1 MEKEVENYKMFTNFQ
16 KSNFLALS
24 FILTMAVS
32 FISHFSNASEFTD
45 ASKLK
50 SVSEILVNHD
60 KQSFNDNW
68 RFAKGELS
76 GAEQANFN
84 DSKWRTLRLPHDWA
98 IEGPFSKKYS
108 ARNGGLPV
116 FGTAWYR
123 KSFILPEQSKGKLV
137 SITFDGVMANSQV
150 YVNGELVGERPF
162 GYIGFQYDIS
172 QYLKP
177 AGKTNVIAVK
187 VAPENYAA
195 RWYSGSGIYRNT
207 WIAFNNPI
215 HIEAWSTQ
223 ISTPDIDNN
232 KASVAINTNIVNQGN
247 SKEVEVEFSIV
258 DAQGQQVAKTIQ
270 VISSKAKQT
279 AKVSAELSLKNPRRW
294 DINDPYRYQVI
305 TKIIDNGELIDSD
318 TQPLGVRTLE
328 FKADDGFWLNGRRV
342 EIQGVCLHHD
352 NGPMGAVAN
361 TRAIERKLEIMQAM
375 GVNAVRTSHNP
386 PSPELVE
393 LADKMG
399 ILLQVEAFDTWKKAK
414 HTVVNGY
421 HKHYQE
427 WSERDLT
434 DMVKIH
440 RNNPSIIMWSIG
452 NEIYEQKIKDG
463 WKYAKR
469 LTDIV
474 KKADPTRLVTA
485 GLSDYPAFLNSKI
498 ADEIDIIGLNYKATE
513 YADII
518 KIYPG
523 KPILG
528 SETSS
533 VVSTRGEYQFPVK
546 PLEKHPSKYVSS
558 YDLYTPYWA
567 YIPDIEWDELDK
579 NPAVMG
585 EFIWTG
591 FDYLGEPTPYGGR
604 DHGDK
609 FYWNADW
616 PARSSSFGAVDL
628 AGFAKDRF
636 YLYQSRWTT
645 EPMVH
650 VLPHWNWPNR
660 AGETIPVVAYTNA
673 EEVELFVNGVSQG
686 RKVKGVDKMRI
697 PVDLRYKKDIQHF
710 DSPYR
715 LVWDVEYQPGDIK
728 VIAYN
733 AGKAVAIKQI
743 FTADLPAQVKLTA
756 DRTEL
761 SADGYD
767 LAYITVDV
775 LDKDGQLVPD
785 ADNLI
790 HFTVTGAAEV
800 AAVGNGDSA
809 TIEPFIADYRRAFNG
824 KALLIIR
831 TIKGQTGDIIVG
843 AYSKELNIKP
853 IKLTA
858 K

>member
-1 MEKEVENYKMFTNFQ
+1 MKLTSFFKI
-16 KSNFLALS
+16 LILLS
-24 FILTMAVS
+24 IACSYLV
-32 FISHFSNASEFTD
+32 NASTEGN
-45 ASKLK
+45 
-50 SVSEILVNHD
+50 VNEINVTLE

-68 RFAKGELS
+68 RFAKGELH
-76 GAEQANFN
+76 GAEQPKFN
-84 DSKWRTLRLPHDWA
+84 DSKWRNLRLPHDWA

-123 KSFILPEQSKGKLV
+123 KTFTLPAQSKGKLV
-137 SITFDGVMANSQV
+137 SVTFDGVMANSQV
-150 YVNGELVGERPF
+150 YINGELVGERPF
-162 GYIGFQYDIS
+162 GYIGFQYEIS
-172 QYLKP
+172 KYLNP
-177 AGKTNVIAVK
+177 VGQVNVIAVK

-207 WIAFNNPI
+207 WLEINNPV
-215 HIEAWSTQ
+215 HIEPWSTQ
-223 ISTPDIDNN
+223 VSTPKIDNN
-232 KASVAINTNIVNQGN
+232 KTLVSIKTNIANQANNQYVN
-247 SKEVEVEFSIV
+247 VEFIIN
-258 DAQGQQVAKTIQ
+258 DADGKQVAKTSQQITTK
-270 VISSKAKQT
+270 VNQT
-279 AKVSAELSLKNPRRW
+279 TEVAAQLSLDKPRRW

-305 TKIIDNGELIDSD
+305 TNIVLNDEIIDTDS
-318 TQPLGVRTLE
+318 QPLGVRTVE
-328 FKADDGFWLNGRRV
+328 FKTDDGFWLNGRRV
-342 EIQGVCLHHD
+342 AIQGVCLHHD
-352 NGPMGAVAN
+352 NGPLGAVAN

-375 GVNAVRTSHNP
+375 GVNSVRTSHNP

-393 LADKMG
+393 LADSMG

-421 HKHYQE
+421 HKHYDK

-452 NEIYEQKIKDG
+452 NEIYEQKKADG
-463 WKYAKR
+463 WEYAKR
-469 LTDIV
+469 LTNIV

-485 GLSDYPAFLNSKI
+485 GLSDYPAFVNSKI
-498 ADEIDIIGLNYKATE
+498 ADEIDIVGLNYKATE

-518 KIYPG
+518 KKYPN
-523 KPILG
+523 KPMLG

-558 YDLYTPYWA
+558 YDLYAPYWA
-567 YIPDIEWDELDK
+567 YIPDIEWDNLDK

-585 EFIWTG
+585 EYIWTG

-604 DHGDK
+604 DHGNK

-636 YLYQSRWTT
+636 YFYQSRWKT

-660 AGETIPVVAYTNA
+660 VGETIPVVAYTNA

-686 RKVKGVDKMRI
+686 RKVKGIDKVRI
-697 PVDLRYKKDIQHF
+697 PVELRYKKKMKHF

-715 LVWDVEYQPGDIK
+715 LQWQVKYQPGDIK
-728 VIAYN
+728 VVAYN
-733 AGKAVAIKQI
+733 SGKVVATKQI
-743 FTADLPAQVKLTA
+743 FTAGLAAEVRMTA
-756 DRTEL
+756 DRSVLT
-761 SADGYD
+761 ADGYD
-767 LAYITVDV
+767 LSYITADI
-775 LDKDGQLVPD
+775 LDAKGNLVPD

-790 HFTVTGAAEV
+790 HFTVEGAAEIE
-800 AAVGNGDSA
+800 AVGNGDSA
-809 TIEPFIADYRRAFNG
+809 TIEPFVANYRRAFNG

-831 TIKGQTGDIIVG
+831 SKRGQLGEVTVG
-843 AYSKELNIKP
+843 GYSKELKNNA
-853 IKLTA
+853 IKLLV

>member
-1 MEKEVENYKMFTNFQ
+1 MKIKFIQNVVITFILAG
-16 KSNFLALS
+16 NFLANSAFVMASDSPLNSDIQS
-24 FILTMAVS
+24 FDKQS
-32 FISHFSNASEFTD
+32 F
-45 ASKLK
+45 
-50 SVSEILVNHD
+50 D

-68 RFAKGELS
+68 RFAKGELN
-76 GAEQANFN
+76 GAEQAHFN
-84 DSKWRTLRLPHDWA
+84 DDKWRTLRLPHDWA
-98 IEGPFSKKYS
+98 IEGPFDKKYS

-123 KSFILPEQSKGKLV
+123 KSFTLSEQSKGKLV
-137 SITFDGVMANSQV
+137 SVTFDGVMANSQV

-177 AGKTNVIAVK
+177 AGQTNVIAVK

-207 WIAFNNPI
+207 WLEFNNPT

-223 ISTPDIDNN
+223 ISTPKIDNN
-232 KASVAINTNIVNQGN
+232 KATVAINTTLTINIAKQANTKN
-247 SKEVEVEFSIV
+247 LEVEFSIV
-258 DAQGQQVAKTIQ
+258 DADGLEVAKTMQKINSQ
-270 VISSKAKQT
+270 SKKT
-279 AKVSAELSLKNPRRW
+279 VNVSTELTLNDPRRW
-294 DINDPYRYQVI
+294 DIDDPYRYQVI
-305 TKIIDNGELIDSD
+305 TNVMLAGELIDSD
-318 TQPLGVRTLE
+318 TQPLGIRTLA

-342 EIQGVCLHHD
+342 QIQGVCLHHD
-352 NGPMGAVAN
+352 NGPLGAVAN
-361 TRAIERKLEIMQAM
+361 TRAIERKLEIMQQM

-399 ILLQVEAFDTWKKAK
+399 ILLQVEAFDTWKRAKA
-414 HTVVNGY
+414 TVVNGY
-421 HKHYQE
+421 HKHYE
-427 WSERDLT
+427 KWSERDLT

-452 NEIYEQKIKDG
+452 NEIYEQKQKNG
-463 WKYAKR
+463 WKFAKR
-469 LTDIV
+469 LTQIV
-474 KKADPTRLVTA
+474 KRADPTRLVTV
-485 GLSDYPAFLNSKI
+485 GLSDYPNFVDSKI
-498 ADEIDIIGLNYKATE
+498 AKEVDIIGLNYKATE
-513 YADII
+513 YDDII
-518 KIYPG
+518 KKYPT

-533 VVSTRGEYQFPVK
+533 VVSTRGEYHFPVK

-558 YDLYTPYWA
+558 YDMYAPYWA
-567 YIPDIEWDELDK
+567 YIPDIEWHNLDK
-579 NPAVMG
+579 NPSVMG

-628 AGFAKDRF
+628 VGLPKDRF
-636 YLYQSRWTT
+636 YMYQSRWTT

-660 AGETIPVVAYTNA
+660 VGETVPVVAYSNA

-686 RKVKGVDKMRI
+686 RKVMGVDKMRI
-697 PVDLRYKKDIQHF
+697 PVSLRYKKVIKHF

-715 LVWDVEYQPGDIK
+715 LQWDVEYEPGDIK
-728 VIAYN
+728 VVAYN
-733 AGKAVAIKQI
+733 KDKIVAEKQI
-743 FTADLPAQVKLTA
+743 FTTGLPAQVKLTA

-761 SADGYD
+761 TADGDD

-775 LDKDGQLVPD
+775 LDKAGHLVPD
-785 ADNLI
+785 ADNII
-790 HFTVTGAAEV
+790 HFTVEGAAEV

-824 KALLIIR
+824 KAVLIIR
-831 TIKGQTGDIIVG
+831 TVTGKAGDITVS
-843 AYSKELNIKP
+843 AYSKELNVEP

>member
-1 MEKEVENYKMFTNFQ
+1 MKLM
-16 KSNFLALS
+16 
-24 FILTMAVS
+24 M
-32 FISHFSNASEFTD
+32 
-45 ASKLK
+45 KLK
-50 SVSEILVNHD
+50 VFAFLIIGFSLAANADELVLSQE

-68 RFAKGELS
+68 RFSKGKLS
-76 GAEQANFN
+76 GAEKIDFN
-84 DSKWRTLRLPHDWA
+84 DSKWRVLQLPHDWA

-123 KSFILPEQSKGKLV
+123 KQFIVPKENQGQLV
-137 SITFDGVMANSQV
+137 FVTFDGVMANSQV
-150 YVNGELVGERPF
+150 FVNGKLVGERPF

-177 AGKTNVIAVK
+177 TGEKNIIAVK
-187 VAPENYAA
+187 VAPENYSA
-195 RWYSGSGIYRNT
+195 RWYAGSGIYRNT
-207 WIAFNNPI
+207 WIEFNDATYI
-215 HIEAWSTQ
+215 KQWETQ
-223 ISTPDIDNN
+223 ITTP
-232 KASVAINTNIVNQGN
+232 
-247 SKEVEVEFSIV
+247 
-258 DAQGQQVAKTIQ
+258 
-270 VISSKAKQT
+270 VISNNAAQVLVTTVIANNT
-279 AKVSAELSLKNPRRW
+279 AKKELAIEYSIIDASGNVVASKHQKISSSNKDDLTIKQQLTVAEPRRW

-305 TKIIDNGELIDSD
+305 SKLIHKGKVIDSD
-318 TQPLGVRTLE
+318 KQPLGIRTLE
-328 FKADDGFWLNGRRV
+328 YKPKDGFWLNGRRV

-352 NGPMGAVAN
+352 NGPLGAVAN
-361 TRAIERKLEIMQAM
+361 MRAIERKLEIMQAM
-375 GVNAVRTSHNP
+375 GVNSVRTAHNP

-399 ILLQVEAFDTWKKAK
+399 ILLQLEAFDTWKKAK

-421 HKHYQE
+421 HKYYDE

-440 RNNPSIIMWSIG
+440 RNNPSVIMWSIG
-452 NEIYEQKIKDG
+452 NEIYEQKKKDG
-463 WKYAKR
+463 WKYAQR
-469 LTDIV
+469 LTKIV

-485 GLSDYPAFLNSKI
+485 GLSDYPAFVSSKI

-518 KIYPG
+518 KRYPN

-528 SETSS
+528 TETSS
-533 VVSTRGEYQFPVK
+533 VVSTRGEYHFPVK

-558 YDLYTPYWA
+558 YDNYAPYWA
-567 YIPDIEWDELDK
+567 YIPDIEWDALDK
-579 NPAVMG
+579 NKSVMG
-585 EFIWTG
+585 EYIWTG

-628 AGFAKDRF
+628 AGFPKDRF
-636 YLYQSRWTT
+636 YMYQSRWTT

-660 AGETIPVVAYTNA
+660 VGETIPVVAYTNA

-697 PVDLRYKKDIQHF
+697 PVTLRYKKGIKHF

-715 LVWDVEYQPGDIK
+715 LSWNVKYQAGDIK
-728 VIAYN
+728 VVAYN
-733 AGKAVAIKQI
+733 KGEPVAEKQI
-743 FTADLPAQVKLTA
+743 FTASLPAQVKLTP
-756 DRTEL
+756 DRTKL
-761 SADGYD
+761 TADGYD
-767 LAYITVDV
+767 LAYITVDI
-775 LDKDGQLVPD
+775 LDNKGNLVPN

-790 HFTVTGAAEV
+790 HFTVQGAAKVE
-800 AAVGNGDSA
+800 AVGNGDSA
-809 TIEPFIADYRRAFNG
+809 TIEPFVADYRRAFNG

-831 TIKGQTGDIIVG
+831 TLKGKTGDITVS
-843 AYSKELNIKP
+843 AYSKELKTTP
-853 IKLTA
+853 IKLESSL
-858 K
+858 

>member
-1 MEKEVENYKMFTNFQ
+1 MNLARLRNV
-16 KSNFLALS
+16 SVSLFLS
-24 FILTMAVS
+24 IFV
-32 FISHFSNASEFTD
+32 FFNASAIDLSLTEN
-45 ASKLK
+45 L
-50 SVSEILVNHD
+50 E
-60 KQSFNDNW
+60 KQSFNDDW
-68 RFAKGELS
+68 RFAKGELT
-76 GAEQANFN
+76 GAEQVNFN
-84 DSKWRTLRLPHDWA
+84 DSKWRSLRLPHDWA

-123 KSFILPEQSKGKLV
+123 KSFIVPIQSKDKLV
-137 SITFDGVMANSQV
+137 SVTFDGVMANSQV
-150 YVNGELVGERPF
+150 YVNGQLVGERPF

-172 QYLKP
+172 KYLNATGEK
-177 AGKTNVIAVK
+177 NIIAVK

-207 WIAFNNPI
+207 WIEFNDPA
-215 HIEAWSTQ
+215 HIKQWSTQ
-223 ISTPDIDNN
+223 ISTHAVSD
-232 KASVAINTNIVNQGN
+232 ARAQVAVTTVIAN
-247 SKEVEVEFSIV
+247 SAGKKDLSIEFSII
-258 DAQGQQVAKTIQ
+258 DASGSVVASKVQKINDLTKKELI
-270 VISSKAKQT
+270 ISEMLTVAD
-279 AKVSAELSLKNPRRW
+279 PRMW

-305 TKIIDNGELIDSD
+305 SKVQYKGKVIDIEK
-318 TQPLGVRTLE
+318 QPLGIRTIE
-328 FKADDGFWLNGRRV
+328 FKVDDGFWLNGRRV

-352 NGPMGAVAN
+352 NGPLGAVAN
-361 TRAIERKLEIMQAM
+361 MRAIERKLEIMQAM
-375 GVNAVRTSHNP
+375 GVNSVRTSHNP

-393 LADKMG
+393 LADNMG
-399 ILLQVEAFDTWKKAK
+399 ILLQIEAFDTWKKPK

-421 HKHYQE
+421 HKHYDE

-440 RNNPSIIMWSIG
+440 RNNPSVIMWSIG
-452 NEIYEQKIKDG
+452 NEIYEQKKKDG

-469 LTDIV
+469 LTEIV

-485 GLSDYPAFLNSKI
+485 GLSNYPAFVKSKI

-518 KIYPG
+518 KRYPN

-533 VVSTRGEYQFPVK
+533 VVSTRGEYHFPVK

-558 YDLYTPYWA
+558 YDNYAPYWA
-567 YIPDIEWDELDK
+567 YIPDIEWDALDK
-579 NPAVMG
+579 NPSVMG
-585 EFIWTG
+585 EYIWTG

-628 AGFAKDRF
+628 AGFPKDRF
-636 YLYQSRWTT
+636 YMYQSRWTT

-660 AGETIPVVAYTNA
+660 VGQTIPVIAYSNA
-673 EEVELFVNGVSQG
+673 EEVELFVNGKSHG
-686 RKVKGVDKMRI
+686 KKVMGVDKVRI
-697 PVDLRYKKDIQHF
+697 PVELRYKKKMKHF

-715 LVWDVEYQPGDIK
+715 LQWDVKYQAGDIK
-728 VIAYN
+728 VVAYN
-733 AGKAVAIKQI
+733 KGKVVAEKQI
-743 FTADLPAQVKLTA
+743 YTAGIPAQVQLTA
-756 DRTEL
+756 DRNVID
-761 SADGYD
+761 ADGYD
-767 LAYITVDV
+767 LSFITADV
-775 LDKDGQLVPD
+775 LDKESHFVPN

-790 HFTVTGAAEV
+790 HFKVEGPGEV
-800 AAVGNGDSA
+800 IAVGNGDSA
-809 TIEPFIADYRRAFNG
+809 TVEPFVADYRRAFNG
-824 KALLIIR
+824 KALVVVR
-831 TIKGQTGDIIVG
+831 SKKGQTGEITVS
-843 AYSKELNIKP
+843 AYSKELNIKS

>member
-1 MEKEVENYKMFTNFQ
+1 MNF
-16 KSNFLALS
+16 KSLRNFSIL
-24 FILTMAVS
+24 FICGILVS
-32 FISHFSNASEFTD
+32 LNASALTLSQE
-45 ASKLK
+45 
-50 SVSEILVNHD
+50 
-60 KQSFNDNW
+60 KQSFNDDW

-76 GAEQANFN
+76 GAEQVNFN
-84 DSKWRTLRLPHDWA
+84 DKKWRSLQLPHDWA
-98 IEGPFSKKYS
+98 IEGPFDKKYS

-123 KSFILPEQSKGKLV
+123 KHFTVPKESEGKLV
-137 SITFDGVMANSQV
+137 SVTFDGVMANSQV
-150 YVNGELVGERPF
+150 YVNGKLVGERPF

-172 QYLKP
+172 QYLNP
-177 AGKTNVIAVK
+177 TGESNLIAVK
-187 VAPENYAA
+187 VAPENYSA
-195 RWYSGSGIYRNT
+195 RWYAGSGIYRNT
-207 WIAFNNPI
+207 WIEFNDPA
-215 HIEAWSTQ
+215 HIKQWSTQ
-223 ISTPDIDNN
+223 ISTPVISNSSAQVAVTTVIAN
-232 KASVAINTNIVNQGN
+232 KAGKQDLAIEFLITDATGKVVARKQQKVN
-247 SKEVEVEFSIV
+247 SSTK
-258 DAQGQQVAKTIQ
+258 DDLTISEQ
-270 VISSKAKQT
+270 LT
-279 AKVSAELSLKNPRRW
+279 VSEPRRW

-305 TKIIDNGELIDSD
+305 TKLLHKEHVIDSEK
-318 TQPLGVRTLE
+318 QPLGIRTLE
-328 FKADDGFWLNGRRV
+328 FKADDGFWLNERRV

-414 HTVVNGY
+414 ATVVNGY
-421 HKHYQE
+421 HKHYEQ

-452 NEIYEQKIKDG
+452 NEIYEQKKKDG

-469 LTDIV
+469 LTNIV
-474 KKADPTRLVTA
+474 KRADPTRLVTA
-485 GLSDYPAFLNSKI
+485 GLSDYPNFVKSKI
-498 ADEIDIIGLNYKATE
+498 AEEIDIVGLNYKATE
-513 YADII
+513 YSDII
-518 KIYPG
+518 KRYKG

-533 VVSTRGEYQFPVK
+533 VVSTRGEYHFPVK
-546 PLEKHPSKYVSS
+546 PQEKHPSKYVSS
-558 YDLYTPYWA
+558 YDMYAPYWA

-579 NPAVMG
+579 NPSVMG

-628 AGFAKDRF
+628 AGFPKDRF
-636 YLYQSRWTT
+636 YMYQSRWTT
-645 EPMVH
+645 KPMVH

-660 AGETIPVVAYTNA
+660 IGETIPVVAYTNA

-697 PVDLRYKKDIQHF
+697 PVSLRYKKDTKHF

-715 LVWDVEYQPGDIK
+715 LTWNVEYQPGDIK
-728 VIAYN
+728 VVAYN
-733 AGKAVAIKQI
+733 KSKAVAEKQI
-743 FTADLPAQVKLTA
+743 FTAGVPAQIKLTA

-761 SADGYD
+761 TADGYD

-775 LDKDGQLVPD
+775 LDNKGNLVPD
-785 ADNLI
+785 ADNLV
-790 HFTVTGAAEV
+790 HFTVKGAGEV
-800 AAVGNGDSA
+800 TAVGNGDSA
-809 TIEPFIADYRRAFNG
+809 TIEPFVADYRRAFNG

-831 TIKGQTGDIIVG
+831 TIKGKVGDIEVS
-843 AYSKELNIKP
+843 AFSKELSIKP
-853 IKLTA
+853 ISLIA

>member
-1 MEKEVENYKMFTNFQ
+1 MKLTSFFKI
-16 KSNFLALS
+16 LILLS
-24 FILTMAVS
+24 IACSYLV
-32 FISHFSNASEFTD
+32 NASTEGN
-45 ASKLK
+45 
-50 SVSEILVNHD
+50 VNEINVTLE

-68 RFAKGELS
+68 RFAKGELH
-76 GAEQANFN
+76 GAEQPKFN
-84 DSKWRTLRLPHDWA
+84 DSKWRNLRLPHDWA

-123 KSFILPEQSKGKLV
+123 KTFTLPAQSKGKLV
-137 SITFDGVMANSQV
+137 SVTFDGVMANSQV
-150 YVNGELVGERPF
+150 YINGELVGERPF
-162 GYIGFQYDIS
+162 GYIGFQYEIS
-172 QYLKP
+172 KYLNP
-177 AGKTNVIAVK
+177 VGQVNVIAVK

-207 WIAFNNPI
+207 WLEINNPV
-215 HIEAWSTQ
+215 HIEPWSTQ
-223 ISTPDIDNN
+223 VSTPKIDNN
-232 KASVAINTNIVNQGN
+232 KTLVSIKTNIANQANNQYVN
-247 SKEVEVEFSIV
+247 VEFIIN
-258 DAQGQQVAKTIQ
+258 DADGKQVAKTSQQITTK
-270 VISSKAKQT
+270 VNQT
-279 AKVSAELSLKNPRRW
+279 TEVAAQLSLDKPRRW

-305 TKIIDNGELIDSD
+305 TNIVLNDEIIDTDS
-318 TQPLGVRTLE
+318 QPLGVRTVE
-328 FKADDGFWLNGRRV
+328 FKTDDGFWLNGRRV
-342 EIQGVCLHHD
+342 AIQGVCLHHD
-352 NGPMGAVAN
+352 NGPLGAVAN

-375 GVNAVRTSHNP
+375 GVNSVRTSHNP

-393 LADKMG
+393 LADSMG

-421 HKHYQE
+421 HKHYDK

-452 NEIYEQKIKDG
+452 NEIYEQKKADG
-463 WKYAKR
+463 WEYAKR
-469 LTDIV
+469 LTNIV

-485 GLSDYPAFLNSKI
+485 GLSDYPAFVNSKI
-498 ADEIDIIGLNYKATE
+498 ADEIDIVGLNYKATE

-518 KIYPG
+518 KKYPN
-523 KPILG
+523 KPMLG

-558 YDLYTPYWA
+558 YDLYAPYWA
-567 YIPDIEWDELDK
+567 YIPDIEWDNLDK

-585 EFIWTG
+585 EYIWTG

-604 DHGDK
+604 DHGNK

-636 YLYQSRWTT
+636 YFYQSRWTT

-660 AGETIPVVAYTNA
+660 VGETIPVVAYTNA

-686 RKVKGVDKMRI
+686 RKVKGIDKVRI
-697 PVDLRYKKDIQHF
+697 PVELRYKKKMKHF

-715 LVWDVEYQPGDIK
+715 LQWQVKYQPGDIK
-728 VIAYN
+728 VVAYN
-733 AGKAVAIKQI
+733 SGKVVATKQI
-743 FTADLPAQVKLTA
+743 FTAGLAAEVRLTA
-756 DRTEL
+756 DRSVLT
-761 SADGYD
+761 ADGYD
-767 LAYITVDV
+767 LSYITADI
-775 LDKDGQLVPD
+775 LDAKGNLVPD

-790 HFTVTGAAEV
+790 HFTVEGAAEIE
-800 AAVGNGDSA
+800 AVGNGDSA
-809 TIEPFIADYRRAFNG
+809 TIEPFVANYRRAFNG

-831 TIKGQTGDIIVG
+831 SKRGQLGEVTVG
-843 AYSKELNIKP
+843 GYSKELKINA
-853 IKLTA
+853 IKLLV

>member
-1 MEKEVENYKMFTNFQ
+1 MKINFVH
-16 KSNFLALS
+16 KILA
-24 FILTMAVS
+24 ILTFAGS
-32 FISHFSNASEFTD
+32 ILANANEFTI
-45 ASKLK
+45 SQ
-50 SVSEILVNHD
+50 E
-60 KQSFNDNW
+60 KQSFNDDW
-68 RFAKGELS
+68 RFAKGELP

-84 DSKWRTLRLPHDWA
+84 DKKWRQLSLPHDWA

-123 KSFILPEQSKGKLV
+123 KHFVIPEESGNKVV
-137 SITFDGVMANSQV
+137 SVRFDGVMANSQV
-150 YVNGELVGERPF
+150 YVNGHLVGERPF

-172 QYLKP
+172 QYLKA
-177 AGKTNVIAVK
+177 AGEKNVIAVK

-207 WIAFNNPI
+207 WIEFNNPI

-223 ISTPDIDNN
+223 ISTPTIDDNSATVSI
-232 KASVAINTNIVNQGN
+232 KTNILNQGSNQGN
-247 SKEVEVEFSIV
+247 NHDLKIEFVITDADGKE
-258 DAQGQQVAKTIQ
+258 VAKTTQQ
-270 VISSKAKQT
+270 VTSKAKKTTQVT
-279 AKVSAELSLKNPRRW
+279 AQLTLNNPRRW
-294 DINDPYRYQVI
+294 DTSDPYRYQVI
-305 TKIIDNGELIDSD
+305 SNIILNGQVIDTE
-318 TQPLGVRTLE
+318 TQPLGIRTIE
-328 FKADDGFWLNGRRV
+328 YKVDDGFWLNGRRV

-352 NGPMGAVAN
+352 NGPLGAVAN
-361 TRAIERKLEIMQAM
+361 MRAIERKLEIMKAM
-375 GVNAVRTSHNP
+375 GVNSVRTAHNP

-399 ILLQVEAFDTWKKAK
+399 ILLQLEAFDTWKKAK

-421 HKHYQE
+421 HKYYDE

-434 DMVKIH
+434 DMIKIH
-440 RNNPSIIMWSIG
+440 RNNPSVIMWSIG
-452 NEIYEQKIKDG
+452 NEIYEQKKKDG

-469 LTDIV
+469 LTSIV

-485 GLSDYPAFLNSKI
+485 GLSDYPAFVKSKI

-518 KIYPG
+518 KRYPE

-533 VVSTRGEYQFPVK
+533 VVSTRGEYHFPVK

-558 YDLYTPYWA
+558 YDNYAPYWA

-579 NPAVMG
+579 NPSVMG
-585 EFIWTG
+585 EYIWTG

-604 DHGDK
+604 DHGNK

-628 AGFAKDRF
+628 AGFPKDRF
-636 YLYQSRWTT
+636 YMYQSRWTT

-660 AGETIPVVAYTNA
+660 VGQTIPVVAYSNA
-673 EEVELFVNGVSQG
+673 EEVELFVNGKSHG
-686 RKVKGVDKMRI
+686 IKVMGVDKVRI
-697 PVDLRYKKDIQHF
+697 PVALRYKKQMKHF

-715 LVWDVEYQPGDIK
+715 LQWDVKYQAGDIK
-728 VIAYN
+728 VVAYN
-733 AGKAVAIKQI
+733 DGKVVAEKQI
-743 FTADLPAQVKLTA
+743 YTAGIPAQVQLTA
-756 DRTEL
+756 DR
-761 SADGYD
+761 SIIDADGYD
-767 LAYITVDV
+767 LSFITADV
-775 LDKDGQLVPD
+775 LDKEGHFVPD

-790 HFTVTGAAEV
+790 HFKVEGPAEII
-800 AAVGNGDSA
+800 AVGNGDSA
-809 TIEPFIADYRRAFNG
+809 TIEPFVADYRRAFNG
-824 KALLIIR
+824 KALVVIR
-831 TIKGQTGDIIVG
+831 SKKGQIGSITVS

>member
-1 MEKEVENYKMFTNFQ
+1 MKINFVYKILAFITLACSLVTNANELTISKE
-16 KSNFLALS
+16 
-24 FILTMAVS
+24 
-32 FISHFSNASEFTD
+32 
-45 ASKLK
+45 
-50 SVSEILVNHD
+50 
-60 KQSFNDNW
+60 KQSFNDGW

-76 GAEQANFN
+76 GAEQIKFN
-84 DSKWRTLRLPHDWA
+84 DKKWRQLSLPHDWA

-123 KSFILPEQSKGKLV
+123 KHFILPKESDNKVV
-137 SITFDGVMANSQV
+137 SVRFDGVMANSQV
-150 YVNGELVGERPF
+150 YVNGHLAGERPF

-177 AGKTNVIAVK
+177 AGEKNVIAVK

-207 WIAFNNPI
+207 WIEINDSAHFK
-215 HIEAWSTQ
+215 EWETQ
-223 ISTPDIDNN
+223 ISTPTVSDSS
-232 KASVAINTNIVNQGN
+232 ALVAFEAVIQNEQAKQGLTL
-247 SKEVEVEFSIV
+247 KVSIV
-258 DAQGQQVAKTIQ
+258 DDESNVL
-270 VISSKAKQT
+270 VSKSQKLTSNNNQDILIN
-279 AKVSAELSLKNPRRW
+279 EQLQLDNPRRW
-294 DINDPYRYQVI
+294 DTTDPYRYKVISELSSNGQVI
-305 TKIIDNGELIDSD
+305 DTE
-318 TQPLGVRTLE
+318 TQPLGIRTIE
-328 FKADDGFWLNGRRV
+328 YKVDDGFWLNGRRV

-352 NGPMGAVAN
+352 NGPLGAVAN
-361 TRAIERKLEIMQAM
+361 MRAIERKLEIMQAM
-375 GVNAVRTSHNP
+375 GVNSVRTAHNP

-399 ILLQVEAFDTWKKAK
+399 ILLQLEAFDTWKKAK

-421 HKHYQE
+421 HKHYDE

-440 RNNPSIIMWSIG
+440 RNNPSVIMWSIG
-452 NEIYEQKIKDG
+452 NEIYEQKKKDG

-469 LTDIV
+469 LTNIV
-474 KKADPTRLVTA
+474 KKTDPTRLVTA
-485 GLSDYPAFLNSKI
+485 GLSDYPAFVSSKI

-513 YADII
+513 YVDII
-518 KIYPG
+518 KRYPD

-528 SETSS
+528 TETSS
-533 VVSTRGEYQFPVK
+533 VVSTRGEYHFPVK

-558 YDLYTPYWA
+558 YDNYAPYWA
-567 YIPDIEWDELDK
+567 YIPDIEWDALDK
-579 NPAVMG
+579 NPSVMG
-585 EFIWTG
+585 EYIWTG

-628 AGFAKDRF
+628 AGFPKDRF
-636 YLYQSRWTT
+636 YMYQSRWTT

-660 AGETIPVVAYTNA
+660 VGQTVPVIAYSNA
-673 EEVELFVNGVSQG
+673 EEVELFVNGKSHG
-686 RKVKGVDKMRI
+686 KKVMGVDKVRI
-697 PVDLRYKKDIQHF
+697 PVELRYKKKMKHF

-715 LVWDVEYQPGDIK
+715 LQWDVKYHAGDIK
-728 VIAYN
+728 VVAYN
-733 AGKAVAIKQI
+733 KGKVVAIKQI
-743 FTADLPAQVKLTA
+743 FTAGIPAQVQLTA
-756 DRTEL
+756 DR
-761 SADGYD
+761 SIIDADGYD
-767 LAYITVDV
+767 LSFITADV
-775 LDKDGQLVPD
+775 LDKKGNFVPD

-790 HFTVTGAAEV
+790 HFKVEGPGEII
-800 AAVGNGDSA
+800 AVGNGDSA
-809 TIEPFIADYRRAFNG
+809 TVEPFVADYRRAFNG
-824 KALLIIR
+824 KALVVVR
-831 TIKGQTGDIIVG
+831 SKKGQIGNMTVS
-843 AYSKELNIKP
+843 AYSKELHIKP

>member
-1 MEKEVENYKMFTNFQ
+1 MKLT
-16 KSNFLALS
+16 S
-24 FILTMAVS
+24 FFKILTLLSIACSYLV
-32 FISHFSNASEFTD
+32 NASTEGNVNEI
-45 ASKLK
+45 
-50 SVSEILVNHD
+50 SVTLE
-60 KQSFNDNW
+60 KQSFNDDW
-68 RFAKGELS
+68 RFAKGELN
-76 GAEQANFN
+76 GAEQINFN
-84 DSKWRTLRLPHDWA
+84 DKKWRSLRLPHDWA

-123 KSFILPEQSKGKLV
+123 KTFTLPTESKGKLV

-177 AGKTNVIAVK
+177 VGQANIIAVK

-207 WIAFNNPI
+207 WLEINDPI

-223 ISTPDIDNN
+223 VSTP
-232 KASVAINTNIVNQGN
+232 VINENTTLVSIKTNIVNKGK
-247 SKEVEVEFSIV
+247 SSDVKVEFIIN
-258 DAQGQQVAKTIQ
+258 DADGKQVAKTSQQITSNASQTKQ
-270 VISSKAKQT
+270 VDAQ
-279 AKVSAELSLKNPRRW
+279 LSLNNLRRW

-305 TKIIDNGELIDSD
+305 SNIVLNGKVIDTDS
-318 TQPLGVRTLE
+318 QPLGIRTIE
-328 FKADDGFWLNGRRV
+328 YKADDGFWLNGRRV

-352 NGPMGAVAN
+352 NGPLGAVAN

-375 GVNAVRTSHNP
+375 GVNSVRTSHNP

-393 LADKMG
+393 LADSMG

-421 HKHYQE
+421 HKYYDK

-452 NEIYEQKIKDG
+452 NEIYEQRLADG

-485 GLSDYPAFLNSKI
+485 GLSNYPGFVKSKI
-498 ADEIDIIGLNYKATE
+498 ADEIDIVGLNYKATE

-518 KIYPG
+518 KKYPN
-523 KPILG
+523 KPMLG

-558 YDLYTPYWA
+558 YDMYAPYWA
-567 YIPDIEWDELDK
+567 YIPDIEWDNLEK

-585 EFIWTG
+585 EYIWTG

-628 AGFAKDRF
+628 VGLPKDRF
-636 YLYQSRWTT
+636 FMYQSRWTT

-650 VLPHWNWPNR
+650 VLPHWNWANR
-660 AGETIPVVAYTNA
+660 IGEIIPVVAYTNA
-673 EEVELFVNGVSQG
+673 EEVELFVNGISQG

-697 PVDLRYKKDIQHF
+697 PVTLRYKKKMKHF

-715 LVWDVEYQPGDIK
+715 LTWDVEYQPGDIK
-728 VIAYN
+728 VVAYTN
-733 AGKAVAIKQI
+733 GKVVAEKQI
-743 FTADLPAQVKLTA
+743 YTAGIAAQVKLTA
-756 DRTEL
+756 DRSEL
-761 SADGYD
+761 TADGYD
-767 LAYITVDV
+767 LSYITVDV
-775 LDKDGQLVPD
+775 LDKDGHLVPD

-790 HFTVTGAAEV
+790 HFTVEGAAEV

-809 TIEPFIADYRRAFNG
+809 TVEPFIADYRRAFNG
-824 KALLIIR
+824 KAVLIIR
-831 TIKGQTGDIIVG
+831 TIKGQTGDITVG

>member
-1 MEKEVENYKMFTNFQ
+1 MKVNSLVSLTSIF
-16 KSNFLALS
+16 FLAIVISL
-24 FILTMAVS
+24 FINV
-32 FISHFSNASEFTD
+32 NASALTQ
-45 ASKLK
+45 SQ
-50 SVSEILVNHD
+50 SVAND
-60 KQSFNDNW
+60 KQSFNDDW

-84 DSKWRTLRLPHDWA
+84 DDKWRSLRLPHDWA

-123 KSFILPEQSKGKLV
+123 KSFTLAKHSQGKLV
-137 SITFDGVMANSQV
+137 SVTFDGVMANSQV
-150 YVNGELVGERPF
+150 YVNGKLVGERPF
-162 GYIGFQYDIS
+162 GYIGFHYEIS

-177 AGKTNVIAVK
+177 AGEKNIIAVK

-207 WIAFNNPI
+207 WIEFNDPA
-215 HIEAWSTQ
+215 HIKQWSTQ
-223 ISTPDIDNN
+223 VSTPVIASTSAQVAVSTVIANN
-232 KASVAINTNIVNQGN
+232 DVKNDLS
-247 SKEVEVEFSIV
+247 VEFSII
-258 DAQGQQVAKTIQ
+258 DASGKVVASKQKKITASSIDDLTISELLT
-270 VISSKAKQT
+270 VSK
-279 AKVSAELSLKNPRRW
+279 PRRW

-305 TKIIDNGELIDSD
+305 TTLLHKGKVIDSD
-318 TQPLGVRTLE
+318 KQPLGIRTIE
-328 FKADDGFWLNGRRV
+328 FKAKDGFWLNGRRV

-352 NGPMGAVAN
+352 NGPLGAVAN
-361 TRAIERKLEIMQAM
+361 TRAIERKLEIMQSM

-414 HTVVNGY
+414 ATVVNGY
-421 HKHYQE
+421 HKHYDK

-452 NEIYEQKIKDG
+452 NEIYEQKKKDG
-463 WKYAKR
+463 WKYSKR
-469 LTDIV
+469 LTKIV
-474 KKADPTRLVTA
+474 KQADPTRLVTV
-485 GLSDYPAFLNSKI
+485 GLSDYPNFVHSKI
-498 ADEIDIIGLNYKATE
+498 AEEVDIVGLNYKATE

-518 KIYPG
+518 KIFPN

-533 VVSTRGEYQFPVK
+533 VVSTRGEYHFPVK
-546 PLEKHPSKYVSS
+546 PLEKHPSKYISS
-558 YDLYTPYWA
+558 YDMYAPYWA

-604 DHGDK
+604 DHGDQ

-628 AGFAKDRF
+628 AGFPKDRF

-645 EPMVH
+645 KPMVH

-660 AGETIPVVAYTNA
+660 VGETIPVVAYTNA

-697 PVDLRYKKDIQHF
+697 PVELRYKKDIKHF

-715 LVWDVEYQPGDIK
+715 LSWDVEYQAGNIK

-733 AGKAVAIKQI
+733 QGKAVAEKQI
-743 FTADLPAQVKLTA
+743 FTAGLPAQVKLTA
-756 DRTEL
+756 DRTVL

-775 LDKDGQLVPD
+775 LDSKGNFVPY

-790 HFTVTGAAEV
+790 HFTVKGAGKI

-809 TIEPFIADYRRAFNG
+809 TIEPFVADYRRAFNG
-824 KALLIIR
+824 KALLIVR
-831 TIKGQTGDIIVG
+831 TIKGQTGAIEVS
-843 AYSKELNIKP
+843 AYSKELNIKA
-853 IKLTA
+853 IKLTS

>member
-1 MEKEVENYKMFTNFQ
+1 MKLTSFFKI
-16 KSNFLALS
+16 LILLS
-24 FILTMAVS
+24 IACSYLV
-32 FISHFSNASEFTD
+32 NASTEGN
-45 ASKLK
+45 
-50 SVSEILVNHD
+50 VNEINVTLE

-68 RFAKGELS
+68 RFAKGELH
-76 GAEQANFN
+76 GAEQPKFN
-84 DSKWRTLRLPHDWA
+84 DSKWRNLRLPHDWA

-123 KSFILPEQSKGKLV
+123 KTFTLPAQSKGKLV
-137 SITFDGVMANSQV
+137 SVTFDGVMANSQV
-150 YVNGELVGERPF
+150 YINGELVGERPF
-162 GYIGFQYDIS
+162 GYIGFQYEIS
-172 QYLKP
+172 KYLNP
-177 AGKTNVIAVK
+177 VGQVNVIAVK

-207 WIAFNNPI
+207 WLEINNPV
-215 HIEAWSTQ
+215 HIEPWSTQ
-223 ISTPDIDNN
+223 VSTPKIDNN
-232 KASVAINTNIVNQGN
+232 KTLVSIKTNIANQANNQYVN
-247 SKEVEVEFSIV
+247 VEFIIN
-258 DAQGQQVAKTIQ
+258 DADGKQVAKTSQQITTK
-270 VISSKAKQT
+270 VNQT
-279 AKVSAELSLKNPRRW
+279 TEVAAQLSLDKPRRW

-305 TKIIDNGELIDSD
+305 TNIVLNDEIIDTDS
-318 TQPLGVRTLE
+318 QPLGVRTVE
-328 FKADDGFWLNGRRV
+328 FKTDDGFWLNGRRV
-342 EIQGVCLHHD
+342 AIQGVCLHHD
-352 NGPMGAVAN
+352 NGPLGAVAN

-375 GVNAVRTSHNP
+375 GVNSVRTSHNP

-393 LADKMG
+393 LADSMG

-421 HKHYQE
+421 HKHYDK

-452 NEIYEQKIKDG
+452 NEIYEQKKADG
-463 WKYAKR
+463 WEYAKR
-469 LTDIV
+469 LTNIV

-485 GLSDYPAFLNSKI
+485 GLSDYPAFVNSKI
-498 ADEIDIIGLNYKATE
+498 ADEIDIVGLNYKATE

-518 KIYPG
+518 KKYPN
-523 KPILG
+523 KPMLG

-558 YDLYTPYWA
+558 YDLYAPYWA
-567 YIPDIEWDELDK
+567 YIPDIEWDNLDK

-585 EFIWTG
+585 EYIWTG

-604 DHGDK
+604 DHGNK

-636 YLYQSRWTT
+636 YFYQSRWTT

-660 AGETIPVVAYTNA
+660 VGETIPVVAYTNA

-686 RKVKGVDKMRI
+686 RKVKGIDKVRI
-697 PVDLRYKKDIQHF
+697 PVELRYKKKMKHF

-715 LVWDVEYQPGDIK
+715 LQWQVKYQPGDIK
-728 VIAYN
+728 VVAYN
-733 AGKAVAIKQI
+733 SGKVVATKQI
-743 FTADLPAQVKLTA
+743 FTAGLAAEVRLTA
-756 DRTEL
+756 DRSVLT
-761 SADGYD
+761 ADGYD
-767 LAYITVDV
+767 LSYITADI
-775 LDKDGQLVPD
+775 LDAKGNLVPD

-790 HFTVTGAAEV
+790 HFTVEGAAEIE
-800 AAVGNGDSA
+800 AVGNGDSA
-809 TIEPFIADYRRAFNG
+809 TIEPFVANYRRAFNG

-831 TIKGQTGDIIVG
+831 SKRGQLGEVTVG
-843 AYSKELNIKP
+843 GYSKELKNNA
-853 IKLTA
+853 IKLLV

>member
-1 MEKEVENYKMFTNFQ
+1 MNLARLRNV
-16 KSNFLALS
+16 SVSLFLS
-24 FILTMAVS
+24 IFV
-32 FISHFSNASEFTD
+32 FFNASAIDLSLTEN
-45 ASKLK
+45 L
-50 SVSEILVNHD
+50 E
-60 KQSFNDNW
+60 KQSFNDDW
-68 RFAKGELS
+68 RFAKGELT
-76 GAEQANFN
+76 GAEQVNFN
-84 DSKWRTLRLPHDWA
+84 DSKWRSLRLPHDWA

-123 KSFILPEQSKGKLV
+123 KSFIVPIQSKDKLV
-137 SITFDGVMANSQV
+137 SVTFDGVMANSQV
-150 YVNGELVGERPF
+150 YVNGQLVGERPF

-172 QYLKP
+172 KYLNATGEK
-177 AGKTNVIAVK
+177 NIIAVK

-207 WIAFNNPI
+207 WIEFNDPA
-215 HIEAWSTQ
+215 HIKQWSTQ
-223 ISTPDIDNN
+223 ISTHAVSD
-232 KASVAINTNIVNQGN
+232 ARAQVAVTTVIAN
-247 SKEVEVEFSIV
+247 SAGKKDLSIEFSII
-258 DAQGQQVAKTIQ
+258 DASGSVVASKVQKINDLTKKELI
-270 VISSKAKQT
+270 ISEMLTVAD
-279 AKVSAELSLKNPRRW
+279 PRMW

-305 TKIIDNGELIDSD
+305 SKVQYKGKVIDIEK
-318 TQPLGVRTLE
+318 QPLGIRTIE
-328 FKADDGFWLNGRRV
+328 FKVDDGFWLNGRRV

-352 NGPMGAVAN
+352 NGPLGAVAN
-361 TRAIERKLEIMQAM
+361 MRAIERKLEIMQAM
-375 GVNAVRTSHNP
+375 GVNSVRTSHNP

-393 LADKMG
+393 LADNMG
-399 ILLQVEAFDTWKKAK
+399 ILLQIEAFDTWKKPK

-421 HKHYQE
+421 HKHYDE

-440 RNNPSIIMWSIG
+440 RNNPSVIMWSIG
-452 NEIYEQKIKDG
+452 NEIYEQKKKDG

-469 LTDIV
+469 LTEIV

-485 GLSDYPAFLNSKI
+485 GLSNYPAFVKSKI

-518 KIYPG
+518 KRYPN

-533 VVSTRGEYQFPVK
+533 VVSTRGEYHFPVK

-558 YDLYTPYWA
+558 YDNYAPYWA
-567 YIPDIEWDELDK
+567 YIPDIEWDALDK
-579 NPAVMG
+579 NPSVMG
-585 EFIWTG
+585 EYIWTG

-628 AGFAKDRF
+628 AGFPKDRF
-636 YLYQSRWTT
+636 YMYQSRWTT

-660 AGETIPVVAYTNA
+660 VGQTIPVIAYSNA
-673 EEVELFVNGVSQG
+673 EEVELFVNGKSHG
-686 RKVKGVDKMRI
+686 KKVMGVDKVRI
-697 PVDLRYKKDIQHF
+697 PVELRYKKKMKHF

-715 LVWDVEYQPGDIK
+715 LQWDVKYQAGDIK
-728 VIAYN
+728 VVAYN
-733 AGKAVAIKQI
+733 KGKVVAEKQI
-743 FTADLPAQVKLTA
+743 YTAGIPAQVQLTA
-756 DRTEL
+756 DRNVID
-761 SADGYD
+761 ADGYD
-767 LAYITVDV
+767 LSFITADV
-775 LDKDGQLVPD
+775 LDKESHFVPN

-790 HFTVTGAAEV
+790 HFKVEGPGEV
-800 AAVGNGDSA
+800 IAVGNGDSA
-809 TIEPFIADYRRAFNG
+809 TVEPFVADYRRAFNG
-824 KALLIIR
+824 KALVVVR
-831 TIKGQTGDIIVG
+831 SKKGQTGEITVS
-843 AYSKELNIKP
+843 AYSKELNIKS
-853 IKLTA
+853 ITLTT